1 MSIRRLKKT
10 VSKSFIKRMD
20 KDIKE
25 SVSRYAKRKKKVSV
39 NAYGSNPYMKD
50 EGYTSVTIINPKEI
64 FKEDLKDGPTETG
77 YVSTG
82 TLDSGTQWAR
92 VDVYDEHLKEHGIDP
107 GTATTDEV
115 LNII

>member
-1 MSIRRLKKT
+1 MSIRRLRKT

-25 SVSRYAKRKKKVSV
+25 SVSRYAKRNKKVSM
-39 NAYGSNPYMKD
+39 NACEPNPYMKD

-92 VDVYDEHLKEHGIDP
+92 FDVYDEHLKEHGIDP
-107 GTATTDEV
+107 ETAITEQC
-115 LNII
+115 